1 MNSELIQRFI
11 GEIIEDYENYGKDK
25 DEKEWLIEAIKRHI
39 IDVTDE
45 EAQKI
50 AQELISGVELYRE
63 AKEKGE
69 IIKEIELKDKAIKEE
84 IELMADSVVEDFY
97 KASKSQSEG
106 VSDGKE

>member
-11 GEIIEDYENYGKDK
+11 VEIMEDYENYGKDK

-50 AQELISGVELYRE
+50 AQELIIGVELYRE

-69 IIKEIELKDKAIKEE
+69 IIGEIEIKDKEIKEE

-106 VSDGKE
+106 DRDGNE